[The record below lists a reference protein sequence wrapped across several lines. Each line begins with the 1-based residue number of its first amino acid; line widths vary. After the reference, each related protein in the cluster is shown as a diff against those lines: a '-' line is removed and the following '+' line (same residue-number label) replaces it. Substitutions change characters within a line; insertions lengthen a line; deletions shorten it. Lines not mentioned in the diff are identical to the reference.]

1 MSHHHTDLATLRG
14 CFIDALDTHAAQ
26 AARVDGAGVSAAVRT
41 DALRRWD
48 RYAPRLFATLEA
60 LYAGHPDQAETLPL
74 LVRRIADCIAHRPGA
89 LQALDAAREAAPDW
103 FLGNAMLGYSAYV
116 DRFGGD
122 LRGVAAR
129 VPYLQRL
136 GVRYLHLLPF
146 LQARAGDNDGGFA
159 VRDYDAVEPA
169 LGTMDDL
176 ELLTA
181 RLRAAGISLCADLVL
196 NHTADDHRW
205 ALAARGGDARCR
217 GYYHVF
223 ADPRGADAYAP
234 SLREVFPQTA
244 PGNFT
249 DVPGL
254 GRVWT
259 TFYPYQWDLNWSN
272 PAVFAEMALTL
283 LRLANRGVE
292 AFRLDSTAYL
302 WKRAGTDCMNQ
313 PEAHRILQALRAVV
327 DIAAPGVL
335 LKAEAIVPTR
345 ELPPY
350 FGMHDVGK
358 PDVGEG
364 RAGDCAGAARECH
377 LAYHSSLMAA
387 LWAGLAEQ
395 RGDIVARVLADTP
408 ALPAHC
414 AWLGYLRCHDD
425 IGWGVLAHEAAGDGA
440 QRGYDLARVA
450 AFYAGETADSYARG
464 QRFQSAGA
472 DHVHGSN
479 GMSAALAGVDAALAA
494 GDADA
499 LRRAERRLQLL
510 QAAMLAG
517 TGLPTLY
524 MGDEIALGNDE
535 GYRDDPA
542 RAAEGRWLQRPAM
555 DWALADAVAG
565 DDVVDG
571 LIDEGISNDG
581 SGDEDDSGHAG
592 EAIAPAA
599 LRLACARRVHAALR
613 RLLRAR
619 AALPMLRGDAPLRV
633 LPTDDPALL
642 CIARG
647 MPPVPAATAH
657 ATAHHAAGHGAQGR
671 IDDGADAIAF
681 LGLFNFGERP
691 VPLPAL
697 PAGAWQDALRHEAR
711 PPQAR
716 AMPSELPAH
725 GLLWLRRVQA
735 SAAGSADGAA

>member
-1 MSHHHTDLATLRG
+1 VSHHHADLATLRG

-48 RYAPRLFATLEA
+48 SYAPRLFATLEA
-60 LYAGHPDQAETLPL
+60 LYAGHPDQAETLPS
-74 LVRRIADCIAHRPGA
+74 LVRRMADCIAHRPDA
-89 LQALDAAREAAPDW
+89 LHALDAAREAAPDW
-103 FLGNAMLGYSAYV
+103 FLDNTMLGYSAYV

-146 LQARAGDNDGGFA
+146 LHAREGDNDGGFA

-169 LGTMDDL
+169 LGSMDDL
-176 ELLTA
+176 ETLTA

-205 ALAARGGDARCR
+205 ALAARR
-217 GYYHVF
+217 GNLHYRDYYHVF
-223 ADPRGADAYAP
+223 ADPRAADAYAP
-234 SLREVFPQTA
+234 ALREVFPQTA

-259 TFYPYQWDLNWSN
+259 TFYPYQWDLNWAN

-283 LRLANRGVE
+283 LRLANRGIE

-350 FGMHDVGK
+350 FGMRA
-358 PDVGEG
+358 VGEPDAGGG
-364 RAGDCAGAARECH
+364 RAGDSAARECH

-387 LWAGLAEQ
+387 LWVALAER

-425 IGWGVLAHEAAGDGA
+425 IGWGVLAREAAGDAG
-440 QRGYDLARVA
+440 QHGYDLARVA
-450 AFYAGETADSYARG
+450 AFYAGETAESYARG
-464 QRFQSAGA
+464 QRFQSAGG

-499 LRRAERRLQLL
+499 LRRAERRLRLL
-510 QAAMLAG
+510 HAAMLAS
-517 TGLPTLY
+517 TGLPALY

-555 DWALADAVAG
+555 DWALADAVSSETDDNGEDHGEDSAG
-565 DDVVDG
+565 DESDP
-571 LIDEGISNDG
+571 
-581 SGDEDDSGHAG
+581 SGAADIAHGAARRGH
-592 EAIAPAA
+592 PAM
-599 LRLACARRVHAALR
+599 RLACARRVHAELR
-613 RLLRAR
+613 RLLRTR

-647 MPPVPAATAH
+647 APPSAEAGAH
-657 ATAHHAAGHGAQGR
+657 ATAGQGT
-671 IDDGADAIAF
+671 DDSSDAIAF
-681 LGLFNFGERP
+681 LGLFNFGERA
-691 VPLPAL
+691 VRLPAL
-697 PAGAWQDALRHEAR
+697 PAGAWQDALRHDAVLPAHAEA
-711 PPQAR
+711 P
-716 AMPSELPAH
+716 PSELPAH
-725 GLLWLRRVQA
+725 GVLWLRRMQA
-735 SAAGSADGAA
+735 SAAGPDDSPA

>member
-1 MSHHHTDLATLRG
+1 MPHAADLTTLRSR
-14 CFIDALDTHAAQ
+14 FMDALDAGTAGTADPQ
-26 AARVDGAGVSAAVRT
+26 AASFDAAARA

-48 RYAPRLFATLEA
+48 AHAPRLFAALRE
-60 LYAGHPDQAETLPL
+60 LYAGHPACTELLPL
-74 LVRRIADCIAHRPGA
+74 FAGWMADCVRARSPG
-89 LQALDAAREAAPDW
+89 LRALDGAREAAPDW

-122 LRGVAAR
+122 LQGVAAR

-146 LQARAGDNDGGFA
+146 LHAREGDNDGGFA

-169 LGTMDDL
+169 LGSMDDL
-176 ELLTA
+176 ETLTA

-196 NHTADDHRW
+196 NHTADDHHW
-205 ALAARGGDARCR
+205 ALAARR
-217 GYYHVF
+217 GNLHYRDYYHVF
-223 ADPRGADAYAP
+223 ADPRDADAYAP
-234 SLREVFPQTA
+234 ALRDVFPQTA

-272 PAVFAEMALTL
+272 PGVFVDMALTL
-283 LRLANRGVE
+283 LRLANRGIE

-335 LKAEAIVPTR
+335 LKAEAIVPTG

-350 FGMHDVGK
+350 FGKRAIGA
-358 PDVGEG
+358 GT
-364 RAGDCAGAARECH
+364 AGDGMTGDADARECH

-387 LWAGLAEQ
+387 LWTGLAER
-395 RGDIVARVLADTP
+395 RGDIVARVLDDTP

-425 IGWGVLAHEAAGDGA
+425 IGWGVLAREAEGDGM
-440 QRGYDLARVA
+440 QPGYDLARVA
-450 AFYAGETADSYARG
+450 AFYAGETAGSYARG
-464 QRFQSAGA
+464 QRFQSAGG

-479 GMSAALAGVDAALAA
+479 GMSAALVGIDAALAA
-494 GDADA
+494 GDPDA
-499 LRRAERRLQLL
+499 LRRAERRLHLL
-510 QAAMLAG
+510 QAVMLAS

-542 RAAEGRWLQRPAM
+542 RAAEGRWLQRPMM
-555 DWALADAVAG
+555 DWSLAEAVEGDA
-565 DDVVDG
+565 
-571 LIDEGISNDG
+571 
-581 SGDEDDSGHAG
+581 ED
-592 EAIAPAA
+592 AA
-599 LRLACARRVHAALR
+599 LVDHDHAPMGDAPSRLACARRVHAR
-613 RLLRAR
+613 LRALLHAR
-619 AALPMLRGDAPLRV
+619 TELPMLRGDAPMRV
-633 LPTDDPALL
+633 LPMADAALL

-647 MPPVPAATAH
+647 GVACAQAPAADRHPTQVPATPPH
-657 ATAHHAAGHGAQGR
+657 
-671 IDDGADAIAF
+671 DDDSAPGF
-681 LGLFNFGERP
+681 LGLFNFGEHP
-691 VPLPAL
+691 VRLPAL
-697 PAGAWQDALRHEAR
+697 PEGAWQDALQPGGSAL
-711 PPQAR
+711 
-716 AMPSELPAH
+716 PSELPAH
-725 GLLWLRRVQA
+725 GVLWLRRA
-735 SAAGSADGAA
+735 PATARPTGRD